1 MNLSRPDRRE
11 RLDRLAAEYA
21 LGTSSP
27 RVRRRLTALARRNRT
42 IAAALSTW
50 ERRIAVLADA
60 VPPVTPPPRV
70 WQHIVMRLGLQP
82 EGAATPRAGWWQ
94 HVALWRTLATA
105 SLVAAVA
112 LGISQWRR
120 TPETAPAPL
129 VVVLAGA
136 DAKAALIATATRG
149 ERYLT
154 LKPVGNVAPAP
165 GRVFELW
172 ALPQSG
178 TPRALG
184 VIPPGDVVRVP
195 LPNPVDETLSN
206 IPTLA
211 VSLEPPGDRRPDSRP
226 VLSCTPVRS
235 SECTEERRT
244 ARARCTTR

>member
-42 IAAALSTW
+42 IATALSAW

-60 VPPVTPPPRV
+60 VPPVMPPPRV
-70 WQHIVMRLGLQP
+70 WQQIVTRLGLQP
-82 EGAATPRAGWWQ
+82 DGPPTPSARWWQ
-94 HVALWRTLATA
+94 RLGFWRALATA
-105 SLVAAVA
+105 SLVAAVV
-112 LGISQWRR
+112 LGVAQLRR
-120 TPETAPAPL
+120 TQESAPAPL

-136 DAKAALIATATRG
+136 DSKAALIATATRG

-154 LKPVGNVAPAP
+154 LKLVGNVTPAP

-172 ALPQSG
+172 ALPQAG
-178 TPRALG
+178 APKALG
-184 VIPPGDVVRVP
+184 VIPPGGVVRVP
-195 LPNPVDETLSN
+195 LTNPVDETLSN

-211 VSLEPPGDRRPDSRP
+211 VSLEPPGGSTTGQPTGP
-226 VLSCTPVRS
+226 VLYSGAV
-235 SECTEERRT
+235 ERMY
-244 ARARCTTR
+244 

>member
-42 IAAALSTW
+42 IATALSAW

-60 VPPVTPPPRV
+60 VPPVMPPPRV
-70 WQHIVMRLGLQP
+70 WQQIVTRLGLQP
-82 EGAATPRAGWWQ
+82 DGPPTPSARWWQ
-94 HVALWRTLATA
+94 RLGFWRALATQE
-105 SLVAAVA
+105 S
-112 LGISQWRR
+112 
-120 TPETAPAPL
+120 APAPL

-136 DAKAALIATATRG
+136 DSKAALIATATRG

-154 LKPVGNVAPAP
+154 LKLVGNVTPAP

-172 ALPQSG
+172 ALPQAG
-178 TPRALG
+178 APKALG
-184 VIPPGDVVRVP
+184 VIPPGGVVRVP
-195 LPNPVDETLSN
+195 LTNPVDETLSN

-211 VSLEPPGDRRPDSRP
+211 VSLEPPGGSTTGQPTGP
-226 VLSCTPVRS
+226 VLYSGAV
-235 SECTEERRT
+235 ERMY
-244 ARARCTTR
+244 